1 MAADPTLL
9 NPLANPLFIPVVW
22 RVIGVFVL
30 GLVLILILNK
40 FRIRGLWKGELGK
53 RYLTWL
59 ILASIYLFTI
69 FLGSDFSLIVL
80 AFFLIFA
87 IWEFSS
93 IAKLPKAYV
102 ISLYALAVVSIYI
115 ASYLPGYFYAL
126 PLIYFAVVS
135 WITLRRNDAQKGFHY
150 NAVCLYGLIWIVFSL
165 SHFVLLGHL
174 NNDLDLKLFG
184 TPTKA
189 LLILLGFAV
198 PLSDVG
204 AYVVGKFF
212 HRIQFLPYKIA
223 SHISKNKTYV
233 GVVGN
238 ILGALL
244 GLWIMWFALQY
255 YLSWWHLL
263 ILGVLIGYFGVVG
276 DLIESTFKR
285 YYGVK
290 DSGKFLPGHGGILD
304 RIDSLL
310 RVVVVVYYY
319 VLIVAG

>member
-9 NPLANPLFIPVVW
+9 NPLANQIFIPVVW
-22 RVIGVFVL
+22 RVFWVFSL
-30 GLVLILILNK
+30 GFLLILFLNK

-59 ILASIYLFTI
+59 VLAFVYLFTI
-69 FLGSDFSLIVL
+69 FLGGDFSLIIL
-80 AFFLIFA
+80 ALLLVFA

-93 IAKLPKAYV
+93 IARLPRAYV
-102 ISLYALAVVSIYI
+102 IALYFLAVVSVFV
-115 ASYLPGYFYAL
+115 ASYLTGYFYAL

-135 WITLRRNDAQKGFHY
+135 WITLRRNDAEKGFYY

-174 NNDLDLKLFG
+174 NNDLDDQLLG
-184 TPTKA
+184 YRSKA
-189 LLILLGFAV
+189 LLVLLGFAV

-212 HRIQFLPYKIA
+212 SKLGVLQYQIA
-223 SHISKNKTYV
+223 SHISKNKMYI
-233 GVVGN
+233 GVLGN

-244 GLWIMWFALQY
+244 GLWIMWFALQS
-255 YLSWWHLL
+255 YLPWWHLI
-263 ILGVLIGYFGVVG
+263 ILGVLIGYVGVVG

-285 YYGVK
+285 YFEVK
-290 DSGKFLPGHGGILD
+290 DSGRLLPGHGGILD
-304 RIDSLL
+304 RIDSLI

-319 VLIVAG
+319 VVIFAV